1 MPRRNGS
8 TRDLLREYE
17 GLQANYSVEGASQTT
32 QMFLRMIAA
41 SPLVPKACRQAPLLR
56 YFYEASKELMM
67 NELEVALWAIY
78 LERLV
83 WPTSDSSVTLELSF
97 TAFAAKLYLND
108 DIEPIEAYLNR
119 RVVNFSTL
127 HEHWA
132 EGKQLSVTPRE
143 LNGKFKALHRVVQQP
158 EEDALVDYN
167 YYVDDILQIA
177 PSTQH
182 PEELEL
188 EPPPLLNLGS
198 VFEGREESYKELS
211 LSRNM
216 SVNSDWMQ
224 AFAEE
229 ASLSRIGSK
238 Y

>member
-1 MPRRNGS
+1 MPKGNGS
-8 TRDLLREYE
+8 TRNLLREYE
-17 GLQANYSVEGASQTT
+17 ALQANYSLEGASQTT

-41 SPLVPKACRQAPLLR
+41 SPQLPKACHQAPLLR
-56 YFYEASKELMM
+56 YFYETSKELMM

-83 WPTSDSSVTLELSF
+83 WPMSDSPVSLVLSF
-97 TAFAAKLYLND
+97 AAFAAKLHLND
-108 DIEPIEAYLNR
+108 NIAPIEAHLNR
-119 RVVNFSTL
+119 RVVNFSAL
-127 HEHWA
+127 HEQWA
-132 EGKQLSVTPRE
+132 EGKQLSVTARE
-143 LNGKFKALHRVVQQP
+143 LNSKFKALHRVVQQP

-167 YYVDDILQIA
+167 YCVDDILQIA

-182 PEELEL
+182 PVEL

-198 VFEGREESYKELS
+198 VFEENYKELS

-216 SVNSDWMQ
+216 SANSDWMQ
-224 AFAEE
+224 AFVDE